1 MRSRG
6 ANLFSLSF
14 SKPVHPIYPFNNFS
28 YPFPIL
34 QFPILLVC
42 PSTRIPLSSSHIL
55 FLFWSHTYAIFIDR
69 PLKYNLYRYK
79 TQTFQIFE
87 NKSELLLHC
96 QNVHKQDPKPYKCTT
111 CQKCFANS
119 SYLSQHARIHAGVKP
134 YRCQVNHSLQITYIL
149 TSCQMTLNIMS
160 YILNLCHIW

>member
-55 FLFWSHTYAIFIDR
+55 FLFWSHTYAIFIDHPYFKIQ
-69 PLKYNLYRYK
+69 PLLIQNTNISDIWKQIRIVVALSECA
-79 TQTFQIFE
+79 QTGSQALQVHDVSKVFRKQFIFIPTR
-87 NKSELLLHC
+87 SH
-96 QNVHKQDPKPYKCTT
+96 PRR
-111 CQKCFANS
+111 S
-119 SYLSQHARIHAGVKP
+119 
-134 YRCQVNHSLQITYIL
+134 
-149 TSCQMTLNIMS
+149 
-160 YILNLCHIW
+160 